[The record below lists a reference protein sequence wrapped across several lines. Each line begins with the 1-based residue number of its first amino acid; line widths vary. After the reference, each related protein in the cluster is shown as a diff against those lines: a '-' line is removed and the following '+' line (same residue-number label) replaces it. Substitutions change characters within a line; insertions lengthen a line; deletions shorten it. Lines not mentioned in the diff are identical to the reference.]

1 MTIRHIEINLLA
13 KYTFKA
19 IDALEKTNLEY
30 TRVVNGWFL
39 DYYGMPHWETSLH
52 PWINIL
58 NMEERW
64 AVIPGDG
71 TATATFITTQDLGRF
86 VGRLMDVPVW
96 ETESTITGNEM
107 TFNDL
112 LALAEEFRGESI

>member
-58 NMEERW
+58 NVEERW

>member
-58 NMEERW
+58 NVEERW

-96 ETESTITGNEM
+96 ETESTITGNEI

-112 LALAEEFRGESI
+112 LALAEEFRGE